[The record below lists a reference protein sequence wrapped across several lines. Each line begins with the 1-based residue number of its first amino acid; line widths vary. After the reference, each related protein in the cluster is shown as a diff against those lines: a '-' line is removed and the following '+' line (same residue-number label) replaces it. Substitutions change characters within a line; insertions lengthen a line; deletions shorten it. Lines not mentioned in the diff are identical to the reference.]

1 MDNDLEAN
9 GWGIKS
15 VVEIQDAFELWC
27 TFQMCY
33 YYNKR
38 LPLTN
43 GLFIV
48 PNRKTPR
55 VSEKIYLKT
64 LYEMFQGTKSNGLV
78 SLQFLSTLNIFFGSS
93 VDLSRHTITELYNN
107 LSFEALSRKQNLS
120 FEKFLTSS
128 QT

>member
-1 MDNDLEAN
+1 MDNELEPN

-27 TFQMCY
+27 TFQMFC

-38 LPLTN
+38 LLLTN
-43 GLFIV
+43 GLLIV
-48 PNRKTPR
+48 PNGKTTR
-55 VSEKIYLKT
+55 VSEKSYLKT
-64 LYEMFQGTKSNGLV
+64 LYEMLQGTKSNGLV
-78 SLQFLSTLNIFFGSS
+78 SLQFLSALNIFFGGS
-93 VDLSRHTITELYNN
+93 VDLSRHAITELYNN
-107 LSFEALSRKQNLS
+107 LSFEALSGKQNLS